1 MTRPSP
7 ACSAATLSVCLKPSC
22 PDAPCPVSSHF
33 LRLDGVWTRRGQ
45 PYYEGHVG
53 RGRSAK
59 EMRAVDIMGTVVRFI
74 VSALV
79 LMFVGF
85 IVPGFAPLTFFH
97 ALLAALVIAAI
108 GWVIEAT
115 MGARVSPFGRGVV
128 GFIISAVVIWATQFF
143 VPGMQ
148 VSILGALLAA
158 ALIGVIDL

>member
-1 MTRPSP
+1 MLMNFHSFPIP
-7 ACSAATLSVCLKPSC
+7 AGRLPTARIAIIRRLRRTDTSAA
-22 PDAPCPVSSHF
+22 
-33 LRLDGVWTRRGQ
+33 LR
-45 PYYEGHVG
+45 P
-53 RGRSAK
+53 AK
-59 EMRAVDIMGTVVRFI
+59 EMSEVDILGTVVRFV

-115 MGARVSPFGRGVV
+115 MGAKVSPFGRGVV
-128 GFIISAVVIWATQFF
+128 GFIISAIVIWATQFF

-158 ALIGVIDL
+158 VLIGVIDLFVPTAITR